1 MKLHTLISL
10 VLFYFSC
17 FVTAAPDGDDR
28 NSSSFKALSWNIRLD
43 TPNDAELAWP
53 HRAGKVISQLQQ
65 HQPDIIGLQEVMWHQ
80 LVRLESALPG
90 YQRIGVGRDDGKNA
104 GEFSPLLIRSDR
116 FVIQDNGT
124 FWFHPSW
131 EPETAEPGQALASL
145 EQAGSELIDHELIG
159 KPGWDAALPRICSWA
174 LLQDKQSGKALRVLN
189 LHLDHQG
196 AEARRESIKQIA
208 AKIRHWQQNS
218 GAPVIVM
225 GDFNPSAGDGLL
237 AQIETSL
244 PQYQD
249 ALALTAKPT
258 GPTYSFI
265 PWRGSAADA
274 VRLDFMLLRA
284 DQFKVPAA
292 GILADGPPTQYSD
305 HLALWAELEL

>member
-1 MKLHTLISL
+1 MKQGRSGSFFILL
-10 VLFYFSC
+10 VLLM
-17 FVTAAPDGDDR
+17 AASAAIAEPI
-28 NSSSFKALSWNIRLD
+28 KAVSWNIRLD

-53 HRAGKVISQLQQ
+53 HRAGKVIQQLQQ
-65 HQPDIIGLQEVMWHQ
+65 QQPDIFGLQEVMLHQ
-80 LVRLESALPG
+80 LVRIESAMPG

-104 GEFSPLLIRSDR
+104 GEFSPLFIRSSR
-116 FVIQDNGT
+116 FVIKDSGT

-131 EPETAEPGQALASL
+131 SPDVPTQQGPEQTGPR
-145 EQAGSELIDHELIG
+145 LIG

-174 LLQDKQSGKALRVLN
+174 LLQDKQSGKQLRVLN

-196 AEARRESIKQIA
+196 AEARRESIKLIA
-208 AKIRHWQQNS
+208 AKIQHWQRTS
-218 GAPVIVM
+218 HAPVVVM

-249 ALALTAKPT
+249 VLALTTKPQ
-258 GPTYSFI
+258 GPNYSFI

-274 VRLDFMLLRA
+274 VRLDFMLLRK